1 MTLKEDI
8 MNLANARKSSDVELF
23 LSAYAKDSLVF
34 GEDTAAIYA
43 DVYQS
48 LMGEDFSELFEAV
61 DEKFNTAVLCE
72 AGGMPDDVA
81 KAISAYRENHP
92 PTLSPTLGY
101 GGIPGN
107 VVKAINNYSASQA
120 AKGGFF
126 SKIGTFF
133 KSIKDGFMGSKV
145 FEGLKQ
151 GLTWMVGPGLP
162 TMVGSAAGIGVI
174 AAIITALKK
183 RGKNKEA
190 EKLNAALEA
199 AKAKAKK

>member
-48 LMGEDFSELFEAV
+48 LMGEDFSDLFEAV
-61 DEKFNTAVLCE
+61 DEKFNTAIICE
-72 AGGMPDDVA
+72 ADGMPSDVA

-92 PTLSPTLGY
+92 PSLSPTIGY
-101 GGIPGN
+101 GGMPGD

-120 AKGGFF
+120 AKSGFF
-126 SKIGTFF
+126 SKIGTFL
-133 KSIKDGFMGSKV
+133 KSIKNGFMGSKV
-145 FEGLKQ
+145 FEGLKK

-162 TMVGSAAGIGVI
+162 VMVGSAAGIGVI
-174 AAIITALKK
+174 TAIIAALKK